1 MSEAP
6 TNLMEAP
13 ANEKWINELK
23 EQIDKDLPVNYRL
36 LTPMSNKDKQMI
48 WSMDFKQDNKKE
60 AVIFYKLPNADH
72 SVYLAAYEKTGM
84 VGKRSLH
91 INLMVEM

>member
-6 TNLMEAP
+6 TSLMEAP

-48 WSMDFKQDNKKE
+48 WLMDFKQDNKKKQSYFINYRMRME
-60 AVIFYKLPNADH
+60 
-72 SVYLAAYEKTGM
+72 VY
-84 VGKRSLH
+84 
-91 INLMVEM
+91 I

>member
-36 LTPMSNKDKQMI
+36 LTQCLIK
-48 WSMDFKQDNKKE
+48 
-60 AVIFYKLPNADH
+60 
-72 SVYLAAYEKTGM
+72 
-84 VGKRSLH
+84 
-91 INLMVEM
+91 INR

>member
-60 AVIFYKLPNADH
+60 AIIFYKLPDA
-72 SVYLAAYEKTGM
+72 S
-84 VGKRSLH
+84 
-91 INLMVEM
+91 

>member
-1 MSEAP
+1 
-6 TNLMEAP
+6 
-13 ANEKWINELK
+13 
-23 EQIDKDLPVNYRL
+23 
-36 LTPMSNKDKQMI
+36 MSNKDKQMI

-60 AVIFYKLPNADH
+60 AIIFYKLPDADH
-72 SVYLAAYEKTGM
+72 SVYLAVYEKKGM